1 MRLSSSP
8 GKFFTKWRG
17 CRALLAAYFLRI
29 SIGGGD
35 VGEVVR
41 RRYTPLMQRGHIHP
55 ISSLIREAHSIFNDM
70 GFTLAEGPL
79 IEDEWHNFDA
89 LNVPK
94 DHPARDMQ
102 DTFFITENSTQLA
115 RSRARSSDAGG
126 LSNQS
131 IIKDM
136 PAHVLRTHTSPVQIR
151 YMREQMEKNVAPPYR
166 VIVPGKVFRNE
177 ATDMTH
183 EAEFFQIE
191 GFVVGEDVTLAHLK
205 GTLAKFFKK
214 LFKSASVEIRFRP
227 SFFPFTEP
235 SVEVDMRLVGEDVP
249 EKLRDKWIE
258 MMGAGMIHP
267 NVLRNAGVDTRY
279 QGFAFGMGLDR
290 LAMLRWSI
298 DDVRLMHSADLRFIN
313 QF

>member
-1 MRLSSSP
+1 M
-8 GKFFTKWRG
+8 
-17 CRALLAAYFLRI
+17 
-29 SIGGGD
+29 
-35 VGEVVR
+35 E
-41 RRYTPLMQRGHIHP
+41 RGHIHP
-55 ISSLIREAHSIFNDM
+55 ISSLIREANQIFFKM

-79 IEDEWHNFDA
+79 LEDEKHNFDD

-102 DTFFITENSTQLA
+102 DTFFV
-115 RSRARSSDAGG
+115 
-126 LSNQS
+126 
-131 IIKDM
+131 KDK
-136 PAHVLRTHTSPVQIR
+136 PEHVLRTHTSPVQIR
-151 YMREQMEKNVAPPYR
+151 YMEEQIKKGMQPPYR

-191 GFVVGEDVTLAHLK
+191 GLAVGEDVSLANLK
-205 GTLAKFFKK
+205 GTLERFFKE
-214 LFKSASVEIRFRP
+214 LFKGANVEIRFRP

-235 SVEVDMRLVGEDVP
+235 SVEVDMRLVGADVP

-258 MMGAGMIHP
+258 MMGAGMVHP
-267 NVLRNAGVDTRY
+267 NVLKNAGVDPTKY

-298 DDVRLMHSADLRFIN
+298 DDVRHMHSADLRFVN